1 MTSDGRGKSEVSVAL
16 AGLRRLGNL
25 PSASLCILDTQGT
38 TSRKKPQQQTTKS
51 LASPAINLYKNV
63 REIYG
68 LAKIVVVIVVTFII
82 MRIFIVCIDSPLVN
96 IIFIVVCFWKQP
108 KIFSDTTYVSVRA
121 CVCFGQKKKYKNC
134 EKTHPTN
141 VSNSWRL
148 CVDALT
154 SDWCSSHAG
163 CLFLYF
169 IEIAALTVG
178 WLPSDP
184 CALAPHPVVAADPLP
199 CSLQENGLKN
209 RHREI
214 AIHFTTSSLKL
225 KITEKGLR
233 GFLLLLFVPCMKT
246 LSRNSEQIS

>member
-96 IIFIVVCFWKQP
+96 IIFIVVCF
-108 KIFSDTTYVSVRA
+108 
-121 CVCFGQKKKYKNC
+121 
-134 EKTHPTN
+134 
-141 VSNSWRL
+141 
-148 CVDALT
+148 
-154 SDWCSSHAG
+154 
-163 CLFLYF
+163 
-169 IEIAALTVG
+169 
-178 WLPSDP
+178 
-184 CALAPHPVVAADPLP
+184 
-199 CSLQENGLKN
+199 
-209 RHREI
+209 
-214 AIHFTTSSLKL
+214 
-225 KITEKGLR
+225 
-233 GFLLLLFVPCMKT
+233 
-246 LSRNSEQIS
+246 